1 MKTGSMRL
9 GIVSFA
15 HMHAHSYAACLNAL
29 PDVTLVGVHDADE
42 PRGRQAAERYGT
54 DFFEELEPLLNQ
66 SLDGVIVCTENIHH
80 RAFVEACAERV
91 KHILCEKPI
100 ATTLEDARAM
110 MSACERHGVKLQ
122 IALPVRFAP
131 PVQQLKTLLHKN
143 ALGTVFSA
151 SCTNHGR
158 LPGGWFTDPKQAGG
172 GAVMDHTVHVVDL
185 LRWLFNTEV
194 SEVYAEIGYGL
205 LHPGLGTDDAG
216 MLSFT
221 LKNGTYGTL
230 DTSWS
235 RPPNHPIWGD
245 VKLELTGE
253 KGSAH
258 LDVFRQ
264 HLTLTSTKE
273 GTQYLGWG
281 SNPDMGLVQD
291 FLTMIGTGGEPSI
304 TGEDGLRALEVTLA
318 AYHSA
323 ETGEVVQL
331 EYER

>member
-1 MKTGSMRL
+1 MRI

-29 PDVTLVGVHDADE
+29 PEVELVGVHDADE
-42 PRGRQAAERYGT
+42 PRGQQAAERYET
-54 DFFEELEPLLNQ
+54 HFFETLETLLAEN
-66 SLDGVIVCTENIHH
+66 LDGVIVCTENIHH
-80 RAFVEACAERV
+80 RTTVEACAEQV
-91 KHILCEKPI
+91 EYILCEKPI

-110 MSACERHGVKLQ
+110 IAACEQHGTKLQ
-122 IALPVRFAP
+122 LALPVRFAP
-131 PVQQLKTLLHKN
+131 PVQQLKALLDEG
-143 ALGTVFSA
+143 ALGTIFSA

-185 LRWLFNTEV
+185 LRWLWNTEV
-194 SEVYAEIGYGL
+194 TEVYAEIEHGL

-216 MLSFT
+216 MLSFA
-221 LKNGTYGTL
+221 LENGTYGTL

-235 RPPNHPIWGD
+235 RPPNYPIWGD

-264 HLTLTSTKE
+264 YLTLTGTKE
-273 GTQYLGWG
+273 GTQFVDWG
-281 SNPDMGLVQD
+281 SSPDRGLVKD
-291 FLTMIGTGGEPSI
+291 FLAMIRTGGEPSI

-318 AYHSA
+318 AYRSA
-323 ETGEVVQL
+323 ETGEPVKL

>member
-1 MKTGSMRL
+1 MRL

-15 HMHAHSYAACLNAL
+15 HMHAHSYAACLNDL
-29 PDVTLVGVHDADE
+29 PNVTLVGVHDADT
-42 PRGRQAAERYGT
+42 PRGKQAAERYGT
-54 DFFEELEPLLNQ
+54 RFFGGLEALLDEN
-66 SLDGVIVCTENIHH
+66 LDGVIVCTENVHH

-91 KHILCEKPI
+91 KHVLCEKPI

-110 MSACERHGVKLQ
+110 IATCEQHGAKLQ

-131 PVQQLKTLLHKN
+131 PVQQLKKLLDEN
-143 ALGTVFSA
+143 ALGTVYSA

-158 LPGGWFTDPKQAGG
+158 MPGGWFTDPKQAGG

-185 LRWLFNTEV
+185 LRWLFDTEV
-194 SEVYAEIGYGL
+194 TEIYADIGYGL

-221 LKNGTYGTL
+221 LENGTYGTL

-235 RPPNHPIWGD
+235 RPANYPIWGD
-245 VKLELTGE
+245 VRLELTGE

-264 HLTLTSTKE
+264 HLTLTSVKD

-281 SNPDMGLVQD
+281 SNPDRGLVQD
-291 FLTMIGTGGEPSI
+291 FLNMIRTDGEPSI

-318 AYHSA
+318 AYRSA
-323 ETGEVVQL
+323 EAGEVVRL
-331 EYER
+331 ENKR